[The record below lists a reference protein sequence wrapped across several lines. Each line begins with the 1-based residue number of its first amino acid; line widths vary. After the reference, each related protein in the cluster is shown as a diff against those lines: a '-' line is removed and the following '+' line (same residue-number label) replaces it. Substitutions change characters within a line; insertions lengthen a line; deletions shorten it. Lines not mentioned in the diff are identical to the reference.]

1 MGLSKDSQKSV
12 LKERRQSLI
21 KRERSLPAIGRSMT
35 GGGEGP
41 SVAEVATS
49 FPARLLG
56 AIEEQWRFLNSQ
68 VKKKEEEEESNALE
82 NSKRSDDFLSQPDR
96 AFIGR

>member
-1 MGLSKDSQKSV
+1 MID
-12 LKERRQSLI
+12 
-21 KRERSLPAIGRSMT
+21 RSMT

-56 AIEEQWRFLNSQ
+56 AIEEQRRFLDSQ
-68 VKKKEEEEESNALE
+68 VKKKEEEKSQVLWKFQREVMTFSL
-82 NSKRSDDFLSQPDR
+82 SPIRFL
-96 AFIGR
+96 